1 VKASDLK
8 TGLLFA
14 LLALA
19 GCGSTGPPEH
29 LTEGRRALRFFERGQ
44 YEECVKAFREWL
56 LLYDRDH
63 PDDGASARF
72 FIGLAY
78 KKMGRTDLARAT
90 FRDMCR
96 RYAHARDTER
106 AAEWRQ
112 WAAEE
117 LSRLGE

>member
-1 VKASDLK
+1 MGGIFAPTLFMGVN

-78 KKMGRTDLARAT
+78 KKMGTPMMVKMPSKAFIAK
-90 FRDMCR
+90 
-96 RYAHARDTER
+96 
-106 AAEWRQ
+106 
-112 WAAEE
+112 
-117 LSRLGE
+117 